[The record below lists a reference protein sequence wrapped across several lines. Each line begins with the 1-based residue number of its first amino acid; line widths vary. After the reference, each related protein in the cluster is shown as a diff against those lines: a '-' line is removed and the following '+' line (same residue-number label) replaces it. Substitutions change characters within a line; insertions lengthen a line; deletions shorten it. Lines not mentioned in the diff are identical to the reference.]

1 MNTTSGKGFLD
12 QLRAR
17 LAQPLPGIGAC
28 SDFEPELCYGRHQ
41 GPPAHDARP
50 AAVLLLLYPGEAV
63 KKLGQ
68 APRSYA
74 KSLQNTD
81 IHSESVSF
89 FHSLGESSWHLPLT
103 VRPTAMS
110 SHGGQVSLPGGLIEP
125 GETIEQA
132 ALRECCEE
140 LGEAGAEVQILGSLS
155 QIYVFATNF
164 LVTPCVAW
172 TPTRPRFEPNPAEV
186 ANLLEPS
193 IVDLLNPDRRGSHM
207 IERRGVRFRVPH
219 VVYDQHEIWGAT
231 NVILAE
237 FLHLVGDLT
246 C

>member
-1 MNTTSGKGFLD
+1 MASEFVNTTSGASFPA
-12 QLRAR
+12 QLHAR

-28 SDFEPELCYGRHQ
+28 SDFEAELCYGRHQ

-50 AAVLLLLYPGEAV
+50 AAVLLLLYPGA
-63 KKLGQ
+63 
-68 APRSYA
+68 
-74 KSLQNTD
+74 
-81 IHSESVSF
+81 
-89 FHSLGESSWHLPLT
+89 SSWHLPLT

-110 SHGGQVSLPGGLIEP
+110 SHGGQVSLPGGMIEP
-125 GETIEQA
+125 GETVEQA

-140 LGEAGAEVQILGSLS
+140 LGEAGTEVQMLGSLS

-172 TPTRPRFEPNPAEV
+172 SPARPRFEPNPAEV

-193 IVDLLNPDRRGSHM
+193 IVDLLNPDRRGSHL
-207 IERRGVRFRVPH
+207 IDRRGVRFRVPH
-219 VVYDQHEIWGAT
+219 VVYDQHQIWGAT
-231 NVILAE
+231 SVILAE
-237 FLHLVGDLT
+237 FLRLVGDLP